1 MKNLFNN
8 LETFKKKYLL
18 ITFIIG
24 ILVTVFS
31 LIHNVLNQ
39 YDELLLKLNTTQQ
52 MSLKSVIWNTEIP
65 DAERASACDVY
76 LAAGYNSLTKKK
88 CELIVNQ
95 NTDFSVFS
103 MGGKNE

>member
-65 DAERASACDVY
+65 DE
-76 LAAGYNSLTKKK
+76 K
-88 CELIVNQ
+88 
-95 NTDFSVFS
+95 
-103 MGGKNE
+103 